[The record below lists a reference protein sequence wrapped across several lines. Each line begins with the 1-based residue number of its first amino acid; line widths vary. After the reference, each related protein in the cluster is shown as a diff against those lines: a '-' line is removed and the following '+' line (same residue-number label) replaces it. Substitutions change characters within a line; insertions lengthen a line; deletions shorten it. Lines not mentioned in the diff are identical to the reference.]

1 MDKIKT
7 GIKIKVNPEQS
18 RKIQEICF
26 ENGIDWL
33 ERDSTVKFL
42 NKPFLFIDNLISF
55 MHKEEED
62 DFLEEDNE
70 EVSAELFIRTKGT
83 CVEPETLAEDNKD
96 EQKLECL
103 VEGYEGTYFELGQV
117 WETRE
122 GNKLK
127 IICFDLKTDMY
138 KVTLFEL
145 EDKDKNNLY
154 YTQKGEFYEEEMS
167 DMNLVK
173 LITDN
178 NEIEVVTETT
188 PSDPQPK
195 TLSEYLR
202 DNNAYESFVENS
214 VEAFLKD
221 LGWYKDFKSENK
233 RISLGNIFIFEDTKE
248 GYIYW
253 LNLKS
258 NIQKPIIFNMNEII
272 FAEVDKR
279 IAEQKTTTVFISTE
293 EFDQMLQQKEQPNQ
307 KFLVYV
313 HGKNA
318 PKHIHDSYDSAE
330 KEAKRLAEKE
340 IGCNISIVSVVKTF
354 KSKIIIEEV
363 E

>member
-26 ENGIDWL
+26 ENDINWIKGKGIQFSN
-33 ERDSTVKFL
+33 E
-42 NKPFLFIDNLISF
+42 PFLFIDNLISF
-55 MHKEEED
+55 MYKEEED
-62 DFLEEDNE
+62 EFLEEDNE

-83 CVEPETLAEDNKD
+83 CVEPETLAADNKD

-178 NEIEVVTETT
+178 NNIEDVTETI
-188 PSDPQPK
+188 PSEPK
-195 TLSEYLR
+195 SLSEYLKE
-202 DNNAYESFVENS
+202 NNAYESFIENC
-214 VEAFLKD
+214 VDNAAKIQLKHLKD
-221 LGWYKDFKSENK
+221 IDFIIAFSWNK
-233 RISLGNIFIFEDTKE
+233 TPQGYEYWERLDKTKPNNL
-248 GYIYW
+248 IYDMDEITFTEVEKR
-253 LNLKS
+253 LKLIKQS
-258 NIQKPIIFNMNEII
+258 
-272 FAEVDKR
+272 
-279 IAEQKTTTVFISTE
+279 
-293 EFDQMLQQKEQPNQ
+293 NQ
-307 KFLVYV
+307 KFLVCV
-313 HGKNA
+313 HGKNT
-318 PKHIHDSYDSAE
+318 PKYIYDSYDSAE
-330 KEAKRLAEKE
+330 NEAKRLAKKE
-340 IGCNISIVSVVKTF
+340 IGCNVSIVSIVKTF
-354 KSKIIIEEV
+354 KSKIIVEEG